1 MIPGNRVDLGEAGM
15 LPLSGI
21 RVIDLGRVI
30 AGPLGPMLLGDLG
43 ADVIKV
49 ETGQGDMLRQQ
60 APSFA
65 PDMGGYF
72 ATANRN
78 KRSLHVDLRKPG
90 GDKLLR
96 ALMAT
101 ADVVVE
107 NFRPGI
113 FDTMGFTD
121 DVLERDFPHLV
132 VARLSAFGDVGPMGH
147 RSGVDQLVQGY
158 SGLMSI
164 TGSPETGPIRSG
176 VAISDVL
183 GGLCNTIGILGALME
198 RQQSGRGQVVRTSLL
213 EATMSML
220 TVQAGKYF
228 ATGKDPVA
236 EGNHHPSIAPYGLF
250 ETADGQIQILVSR
263 NEDFR
268 RFAKFCGRPEWL
280 EDERFADGG
289 SRSINKNVLRDLV
302 AEAMVEKTTEEWLDF
317 LRENDIPHG
326 PVLSIKEAFDS
337 AQAAALG
344 MTLDMTATDG
354 TDISVPRFPWRFG
367 RTPAQ
372 VRYPPPWV
380 GEHTEEILAEMGLQD
395 DEEIREALLCRK

>member
-1 MIPGNRVDLGEAGM
+1 M
-15 LPLSGI
+15 LLSGI

-30 AGPLGPMLLGDLG
+30 AGPLGPMLLGDMG

-49 ETGQGDMLRQQ
+49 ETGHGDMLRQQ
-60 APSFA
+60 APAFA

-90 GDKLLR
+90 GGKLLR
-96 ALMAT
+96 ALMSS

-107 NFRPGI
+107 NFRPGV
-113 FDTMGFTD
+113 FDAMGFSD
-121 DVLERDFPHLV
+121 EELERNFPHLV

-164 TGSPETGPIRSG
+164 TGSAESGPTRSG
-176 VAISDVL
+176 IAISDVL

-198 RQQSGRGQVVRTSLL
+198 RQRSGLGQVIRTSLL

-228 ATGKDPVA
+228 ASRQDPIA

-250 ETADGQIQILVSR
+250 RTSDGQIQIMVSR

-268 RFAKFCGRPEWL
+268 RFAEFCGRPEWL
-280 EDERFADGG
+280 EDEQFATGAG
-289 SRSINKNVLRDLV
+289 RSLNKNAMRIAV
-302 AEAMVEKTTEEWLDF
+302 AEAMEEKTTAEWLAF
-317 LRENDIPHG
+317 FVENDIPHG
-326 PVLSIKEAFDS
+326 TVLSVGEAFESD
-337 AQAAALG
+337 QAKALG
-344 MTLDMTATDG
+344 MILEMTAQDG

-367 RTPAQ
+367 RTPAR
-372 VRYPPPWV
+372 VRYPPPQI
-380 GEHTEEILAEMGLQD
+380 GEHTEDILAEIGLKD
-395 DEEIREALLCRK
+395 DPEIREALLCRK

>member
-1 MIPGNRVDLGEAGM
+1 M
-15 LPLSGI
+15 LLSGI

-30 AGPLGPMLLGDLG
+30 AGPLGPMLLGDMG

-90 GDKLLR
+90 GGKLLR
-96 ALMAT
+96 ALMSS

-107 NFRPGI
+107 NFRPGV
-113 FDTMGFTD
+113 FDSMGFSD
-121 DVLERDFPHLV
+121 EELERNFPHLV

-164 TGSPETGPIRSG
+164 TGSAESGPTRSG
-176 VAISDVL
+176 IAISDVL

-198 RQQSGRGQVVRTSLL
+198 RQRSGRGQVVRTSLL

-228 ATGKDPVA
+228 ASQQDPIA

-250 ETADGQIQILVSR
+250 RTSDGQIQMMVSR

-268 RFAKFCGRPEWL
+268 RFAEFCGRPEWL
-280 EDERFADGG
+280 EDERFATGAC
-289 SRSINKNVLRDLV
+289 RSINKNAMRIAA
-302 AEAMVEKTTEEWLDF
+302 AEAMEEKTTADWLAF
-317 LRENDIPHG
+317 FVKNDIPHG
-326 PVLSIKEAFDS
+326 AVLTVGEAFES
-337 AQAAALG
+337 AQAKALG
-344 MTLDMTATDG
+344 MILEMTAQDG

-372 VRYPPPWV
+372 VRYPPPQI
-380 GEHTEEILAEMGLQD
+380 GEHTEEILAEIGLKD
-395 DEEIREALLCRK
+395 DPEIREALLCRK

>member
-1 MIPGNRVDLGEAGM
+1 M
-15 LPLSGI
+15 LLSGI

-30 AGPLGPMLLGDLG
+30 AGPLGPMLLGDMG

-49 ETGQGDMLRQQ
+49 ETGKGDMLRQQ

-78 KRSLHVDLRKPG
+78 KRSLHVDLRKSG

-96 ALMAT
+96 ALMSS

-107 NFRPGI
+107 NFRPGV
-113 FDTMGFTD
+113 FDAMGFSD
-121 DVLERDFPHLV
+121 EVLERSFPHLV

-164 TGSPETGPIRSG
+164 TGSLESGPTRSG
-176 VAISDVL
+176 IAISDVL
-183 GGLCNTIGILGALME
+183 GGLCNTIGILAALME
-198 RQQSGRGQVVRTSLL
+198 KQRSGRGQVIRTSLL

-228 ATGKDPVA
+228 ASGQDPIA

-250 ETADGQIQILVSR
+250 QTSDGQIQIMVSR

-268 RFAKFCGRPEWL
+268 RFAEFSNRPEWL
-280 EDERFADGG
+280 EDDRFVTGA
-289 SRSINKNVLRDLV
+289 SRSINKDAMRNVT
-302 AEAMVEKTTEEWLDF
+302 AEAMKEKPTAEWLKF
-317 LRENDIPHG
+317 FVENDIPHG
-326 PVLSIKEAFDS
+326 AVLSIGEAFES
-337 AQAAALG
+337 AQAKA
-344 MTLDMTATDG
+344 LDMVLEMTAQDDTR
-354 TDISVPRFPWRFG
+354 ISVPRFPWRFG
-367 RTPAQ
+367 RTPAGL
-372 VRYPPPWV
+372 RYPPPQI
-380 GEHTEEILAEMGLQD
+380 GEHTEEILAEVGLNAD
-395 DEEIREALLCRK
+395 VEVREALLSKH

>member
-1 MIPGNRVDLGEAGM
+1 M
-15 LPLSGI
+15 PLSGI

-30 AGPLGPMLLGDLG
+30 AGPLGPMLLGDMG

-60 APSFA
+60 APSFS

-72 ATANRN
+72 TTANRN

-96 ALMAT
+96 ALMAS

-121 DVLERDFPHLV
+121 EVLERDFPHLV

-176 VAISDVL
+176 IAVSDVM

-198 RQQSGRGQVVRTSLL
+198 RAQSGRGQVVRTSLL

-228 ATGKDPVA
+228 ASGQDPVA
-236 EGNHHPSIAPYGLF
+236 EGNHHPAIAPYGLF
-250 ETADGQIQILVSR
+250 DTADGQIQILVSR

-268 RFAKFCGRPEWL
+268 RFADFCGRPEWKT
-280 EDERFADGG
+280 DERFATGG
-289 SRSINKNVLRDLV
+289 GRSINKNAMTAVV
-302 AEAMVEKTTEEWLDF
+302 VEAMAEKTTAEWLEF
-317 LRENDIPHG
+317 FIENDIPHG
-326 PVLSIKEAFDS
+326 PVLSIKEAFES
-337 AQAAALG
+337 GQAKALG
-344 MTLDMTATDG
+344 MTLEMTAGDG
-354 TDISVPRFPWRFG
+354 TEISTPRFPWRFA
-367 RTPAQ
+367 RTPAR
-372 VRYPPPWV
+372 VRYPPPLI
-380 GEHTEEILAEMGLQD
+380 GEHTEEILAEVGLGD
-395 DEEIREALLCRK
+395 DRDVREALLCRK

>member
-1 MIPGNRVDLGEAGM
+1 M
-15 LPLSGI
+15 PLSGI

-30 AGPLGPMLLGDLG
+30 AGPLGPMLLGDMG

-60 APSFA
+60 APSFSKN
-65 PDMGGYF
+65 MGGYF

-96 ALMAT
+96 ALMAS

-107 NFRPGI
+107 NFHPGI

-121 DVLERDFPHLV
+121 EVLERDFPHLV

-164 TGSPETGPIRSG
+164 TGSPETGPTRSG
-176 VAISDVL
+176 VAISDVM

-198 RQQSGRGQVVRTSLL
+198 RQRSGRGQVVRTSLL

-228 ATGKDPVA
+228 ASGQDPVA

-250 ETADGQIQILVSR
+250 KTSDGQIQIMVSR
-263 NEDFR
+263 GEDFR
-268 RFAKFCGRPEWL
+268 RFAEFCGRPEWL
-280 EDERFADGG
+280 VDERFANGA
-289 SRSINKNVLRDLV
+289 SRSINKNAMRDVV
-302 AEAMVEKTTEEWLDF
+302 AEAMVEKSTDQWLEF
-317 LRENDIPHG
+317 LMENDIPHG

-337 AQAAALG
+337 AQAKALG
-344 MTLDMTATDG
+344 MTLDMTAGDG
-354 TDISVPRFPWRFG
+354 TDISVPRFPWRFA
-367 RTPAQ
+367 RTPAK
-372 VRYPPPWV
+372 VRHPPPQI
-380 GEHTEEILAEMGLQD
+380 GEHTEEILAEVGLGD
-395 DEEIREALLCRK
+395 DEEVREALLWRK

>member
-1 MIPGNRVDLGEAGM
+1 M
-15 LPLSGI
+15 LLSGI

-30 AGPLGPMLLGDLG
+30 AGPLGPMLLGDMG

-90 GDKLLR
+90 GGKLLR
-96 ALMAT
+96 ALMSS

-107 NFRPGI
+107 NFRPGV
-113 FDTMGFTD
+113 FDAMGFSD
-121 DVLERDFPHLV
+121 GELERNFPHLV

-164 TGSPETGPIRSG
+164 TGSAESGPTRSG
-176 VAISDVL
+176 IAISDVL

-198 RQQSGRGQVVRTSLL
+198 RQRSGRGQVVRTSLL

-228 ATGKDPVA
+228 ASRQDPIA

-250 ETADGQIQILVSR
+250 RTSDGQIQIMVSR

-268 RFAKFCGRPEWL
+268 RFAEFCGRPEWL
-280 EDERFADGG
+280 EDERFATGAC
-289 SRSINKNVLRDLV
+289 RSINKNAMRIAT
-302 AEAMVEKTTEEWLDF
+302 AEAMEAKTSAEWLAF
-317 LRENDIPHG
+317 FVKNDIPHG
-326 PVLSIKEAFDS
+326 TVLSVGEAFES
-337 AQAAALG
+337 AQAKALG
-344 MTLDMTATDG
+344 MVLEMTAQDG

-372 VRYPPPWV
+372 VRYPPPQI
-380 GEHTEEILAEMGLQD
+380 GEHTEEILAEIGLKD
-395 DEEIREALLCRK
+395 DPEIREALLCRK

>member
-1 MIPGNRVDLGEAGM
+1 M
-15 LPLSGI
+15 PLSGI

-30 AGPLGPMLLGDLG
+30 AGPLGPMLLRDLG

-60 APSFA
+60 APSFS
-65 PDMGGYF
+65 PGMGGYF
-72 ATANRN
+72 TTANRN
-78 KRSLHVDLRKPG
+78 KRSLHVDLRHPG

-96 ALMAT
+96 ALMRT

-132 VARLSAFGDVGPMGH
+132 VARLSAFGDVGPMGA

-158 SGLMSI
+158 SGLMAI
-164 TGSPETGPIRSG
+164 TGSAETGPIRSG

-198 RQQSGRGQVVRTSLL
+198 KRQSGRGQVVRTSLL

-228 ATGKDPVA
+228 ASGQDPA
-236 EGNHHPSIAPYGLF
+236 PEGNHHPAIAPYGLF
-250 ETADGQIQILVSR
+250 DTSDGQIQILVAR

-268 RFAKFCGRPEWL
+268 RFADFCGRPEWKD
-280 EDERFADGG
+280 DERFASSGA
-289 SRSINKNVLRDLV
+289 RSINKDAMRAVV
-302 AEAMVEKTTEEWLDF
+302 AEAMAEKSTEDWLTF
-317 LRENDIPHG
+317 LVENDIPHG
-326 PVLSIKEAFDS
+326 PVLSIQQAFDS
-337 AQAAALG
+337 AQAKALG
-344 MTLDMTATDG
+344 MTVEMTAGDG
-354 TDISVPRFPWRFG
+354 TEIKAPRFPWRLN

-372 VRYPPPWV
+372 VRRPPPSV
-380 GEHTEEILAEMGLQD
+380 GEHTEEILAELGLAD
-395 DEEIREALLCRK
+395 DTEVRAALLKLE

>member
-1 MIPGNRVDLGEAGM
+1 M
-15 LPLSGI
+15 PLSGI

-30 AGPLGPMLLGDLG
+30 AGPLGPMLLGDMG

-65 PDMGGYF
+65 KDMGGYF

-96 ALMAT
+96 ALMAS

-113 FDTMGFTD
+113 FDEMGFTD
-121 DVLERDFPHLV
+121 EVLERDFPHLV

-164 TGSPETGPIRSG
+164 TGSAESGPTRSG
-176 VAISDVL
+176 IAVSDVM
-183 GGLCNTIGILGALME
+183 GGLCNTIGIMGALME
-198 RQQSGRGQVVRTSLL
+198 RSQSGRGQVVRTSLL

-228 ATGKDPVA
+228 ASGQDPKA

-250 ETADGQIQILVSR
+250 DTADGQIQILVSR
-263 NEDFR
+263 NEDFKV
-268 RFAKFCGRPEWL
+268 FAEFCGRPAWL
-280 EDERFADGG
+280 SDERFSSGG
-289 SRSINKNVLRDLV
+289 LRSINKDAMRAVV
-302 AEAMVEKTTEEWLDF
+302 AEAMVEKTTAQWLEF
-317 LRENDIPHG
+317 LVANDIPHG
-326 PVLSIKEAFDS
+326 PVLSIAEAFDS
-337 AQAAALG
+337 AQAKALG
-344 MTLDMTATDG
+344 MTLDMTTQDG
-354 TDISVPRFPWRFG
+354 TDISVPRFPWRFA
-367 RTPAQ
+367 RTPAK
-372 VRYPPPWV
+372 VRRPPPQI
-380 GEHTEEILAEMGLQD
+380 GEHTEEILAEVGLQD
-395 DEEIREALLCRK
+395 DKDVREALLCRKSQ

>member
-1 MIPGNRVDLGEAGM
+1 M
-15 LPLSGI
+15 LLSGI

-30 AGPLGPMLLGDLG
+30 AGPLGPMLLGDMG

-96 ALMAT
+96 ALMSS
-101 ADVVVE
+101 ADVAVE
-107 NFRPGI
+107 NFRPGV
-113 FDTMGFTD
+113 FDAMGFSD
-121 DVLERDFPHLV
+121 EELERSFPHLV

-164 TGSPETGPIRSG
+164 TGSAESGPTRSG
-176 VAISDVL
+176 IAISDVL

-198 RQQSGRGQVVRTSLL
+198 KQRSGRGQVVRTSLL

-228 ATGKDPVA
+228 ASRQDPIA

-250 ETADGQIQILVSR
+250 RTSDGQIQIMVSR
-263 NEDFR
+263 NDDFR
-268 RFAKFCGRPEWL
+268 RFAEFCGRPEWL
-280 EDERFADGG
+280 EDERFATGAR
-289 SRSINKNVLRDLV
+289 RSINKNAMRIAT
-302 AEAMVEKTTEEWLDF
+302 AEAMEEKTTAEWLSF
-317 LRENDIPHG
+317 FVKNDIPHG
-326 PVLSIKEAFDS
+326 TVLSVGEAFES
-337 AQAAALG
+337 AQAKALG
-344 MTLDMTATDG
+344 MVLEMTAQDG

-372 VRYPPPWV
+372 VRYPPPQI
-380 GEHTEEILAEMGLQD
+380 GEHTEEILAEIGLKD
-395 DEEIREALLCRK
+395 DPEIREALLCRK

>member
-1 MIPGNRVDLGEAGM
+1 M
-15 LPLSGI
+15 LLSGI

-30 AGPLGPMLLGDLG
+30 AGPLGPMLLGDMG

-90 GDKLLR
+90 GGKLLR
-96 ALMAT
+96 ALMSS

-107 NFRPGI
+107 NFRPGV
-113 FDTMGFTD
+113 FDAMGFSD
-121 DVLERDFPHLV
+121 EELERNFPHLV

-164 TGSPETGPIRSG
+164 TGSAESGPTRSG
-176 VAISDVL
+176 IAISDVL

-198 RQQSGRGQVVRTSLL
+198 RQRSGRGQVVRTSLL

-228 ATGKDPVA
+228 ASRQDPIA

-250 ETADGQIQILVSR
+250 RTSDGQIQIMVSR

-268 RFAKFCGRPEWL
+268 RFAEFCGRPEWL
-280 EDERFADGG
+280 EDERFATGAC
-289 SRSINKNVLRDLV
+289 RSINKNAMRIAA
-302 AEAMVEKTTEEWLDF
+302 AEAMEEKTTAEWLAF
-317 LRENDIPHG
+317 FVKNDIPHG
-326 PVLSIKEAFDS
+326 TVLSVGEAFES
-337 AQAAALG
+337 AQAKALG
-344 MTLDMTATDG
+344 MVLEMTAQDG

-367 RTPAQ
+367 RTPAK
-372 VRYPPPWV
+372 VRYPPPQI
-380 GEHTEEILAEMGLQD
+380 GEHTEEILAEIGLKD
-395 DEEIREALLCRK
+395 DPEIREALLCRK

>member
-1 MIPGNRVDLGEAGM
+1 M
-15 LPLSGI
+15 PLSGI
-21 RVIDLGRVI
+21 RVIDFGRVI

-60 APSFA
+60 APSFS
-65 PDMGGYF
+65 PGMGGYF
-72 ATANRN
+72 TTANRN
-78 KRSLHVDLRKPG
+78 KRSLHVDLRHPG

-96 ALMAT
+96 ALMAS

-121 DVLERDFPHLV
+121 EVLERDFPHLV
-132 VARLSAFGDVGPMGH
+132 VARLSAFGDVGPMGA

-164 TGSPETGPIRSG
+164 TGSEETGPIRSG

-198 RQQSGRGQVVRTSLL
+198 KRQSGRGQVVRTSLL

-228 ATGKDPVA
+228 ASGQDPVP
-236 EGNHHPSIAPYGLF
+236 EGNHHPAIAPYGLF
-250 ETADGQIQILVSR
+250 ATSDGQIQILVAR

-268 RFAKFCGRPEWL
+268 RFADFCGRPEWKD
-280 EDERFADGG
+280 DERFATGG
-289 SRSINKNVLRDLV
+289 ARSINKDAMRAVV
-302 AEAMVEKTTEEWLDF
+302 AEAMVEKSTEDWLSF
-317 LRENDIPHG
+317 LVENDIPHG
-326 PVLSIKEAFDS
+326 PVLSIHEAFDS
-337 AQAAALG
+337 AQARALG
-344 MTLDMTATDG
+344 MTVEMTASDG
-354 TDISVPRFPWRFG
+354 TEMKVPRFPWRFN

-372 VRYPPPWV
+372 VRRPPPSV
-380 GEHTEEILAEMGLQD
+380 GEHTEEILAEVGLAND
-395 DEEIREALLCRK
+395 AEVRAALLQLG

>member
-1 MIPGNRVDLGEAGM
+1 MAAM
-15 LPLSGI
+15 PLSGI

-30 AGPLGPMLLGDLG
+30 AGPLGPMLLGDMG

-65 PDMGGYF
+65 KDMGGYF

-78 KRSLHVDLRKPG
+78 TRSLHVDLRKPG

-96 ALMAT
+96 ALMAS

-121 DVLERDFPHLV
+121 EVLERDFPHLV
-132 VARLSAFGDVGPMGH
+132 VARLSAFGDRGPMGH

-164 TGSPETGPIRSG
+164 TGSPETGPTRSG
-176 VAISDVL
+176 IAVSDVM

-198 RQQSGRGQVVRTSLL
+198 RKQSGRGQVVRTSLL

-228 ATGKDPVA
+228 ASQEDPVA

-250 ETADGQIQILVSR
+250 DTADGQIQILVSR

-268 RFAKFCGRPEWL
+268 RFAAFCGRPEWL
-280 EDERFADGG
+280 QDERFATTGL
-289 SRSINKNVLRDLV
+289 RSINKNDIRAVV
-302 AEAMVEKTTEEWLDF
+302 AEAMVEKTTAEWLDF
-317 LRENDIPHG
+317 FIENDIPHG

-337 AQAAALG
+337 EQAQALG
-344 MTLDMTATDG
+344 MTLDMTARDG

-367 RTPAQ
+367 RTPAR
-372 VRYPPPWV
+372 VRYPPPQI
-380 GEHTEEILAEMGLQD
+380 GEHTEEILAEVGLSD
-395 DEEIREALLCRK
+395 DQEVREALLCRK

>member
-1 MIPGNRVDLGEAGM
+1 M
-15 LPLSGI
+15 PLSGI
-21 RVIDLGRVI
+21 RVIDFGRVI

-60 APSFA
+60 APSFS
-65 PDMGGYF
+65 PGMGGYF
-72 ATANRN
+72 TTANRN
-78 KRSLHVDLRKPG
+78 KRSLHVDLRHPG

-96 ALMAT
+96 ALMAS

-121 DVLERDFPHLV
+121 EVLERDFPHLV
-132 VARLSAFGDVGPMGH
+132 VARLSAFGDVGPMGA

-158 SGLMSI
+158 SGLMAI
-164 TGSPETGPIRSG
+164 TGSEETGPIRSG

-198 RQQSGRGQVVRTSLL
+198 KRQSGRGQVVRTSLL

-228 ATGKDPVA
+228 ASGQDPVP
-236 EGNHHPSIAPYGLF
+236 EGNHHPAIAPYGLF
-250 ETADGQIQILVSR
+250 ATSDGQIQILVAR

-268 RFAKFCGRPEWL
+268 RFADFCGRPEWKD
-280 EDERFADGG
+280 DERFATGG
-289 SRSINKNVLRDLV
+289 ARSINKDAMRAVV
-302 AEAMVEKTTEEWLDF
+302 AEAMVEKSTEDWLSF
-317 LRENDIPHG
+317 LVENDIPHG
-326 PVLSIKEAFDS
+326 PVLSIHEAFDS
-337 AQAAALG
+337 AQARALG
-344 MTLDMTATDG
+344 MTVEMTASDG
-354 TDISVPRFPWRFG
+354 TEMKVPRFPWRFN

-372 VRYPPPWV
+372 VRRPPPSV
-380 GEHTEEILAEMGLQD
+380 GEHTEEILAEVGLAND
-395 DEEIREALLCRK
+395 AEVRAALLQLG

>member
-1 MIPGNRVDLGEAGM
+1 M
-15 LPLSGI
+15 LLNGI

-30 AGPLGPMLLGDLG
+30 AGPLGPMLLGDMG

-90 GDKLLR
+90 GGKLLR
-96 ALMAT
+96 ALMSS

-107 NFRPGI
+107 NFRPGV
-113 FDTMGFTD
+113 FDSMGFSD
-121 DVLERDFPHLV
+121 EELERNFPHLV

-164 TGSPETGPIRSG
+164 TGSTESGPTRSG
-176 VAISDVL
+176 IAISDVL

-198 RQQSGRGQVVRTSLL
+198 RQRSGRGQVVRTSLL

-228 ATGKDPVA
+228 ASRQDPIA

-250 ETADGQIQILVSR
+250 RTSDGQIQMMVSR

-268 RFAKFCGRPEWL
+268 RFAKFCGRPAWL
-280 EDERFADGG
+280 EDERFATNTC
-289 SRSINKNVLRDLV
+289 RSINKNAMRIAA
-302 AEAMVEKTTEEWLDF
+302 AEAMEEKSTADWLAF
-317 LRENDIPHG
+317 FVKNDIPHG
-326 PVLSIKEAFDS
+326 AVLTVGEAFESD
-337 AQAAALG
+337 QAKALG
-344 MTLDMTATDG
+344 MILEMTAQGG

-372 VRYPPPWV
+372 VRYPPPQI
-380 GEHTEEILAEMGLQD
+380 GEHTEEILAEIGLKD
-395 DEEIREALLCRK
+395 DPEIREALLCRK

>member
-1 MIPGNRVDLGEAGM
+1 M
-15 LPLSGI
+15 LLSGI

-30 AGPLGPMLLGDLG
+30 AGPLGPMLLGDMG

-96 ALMAT
+96 ALMSS

-107 NFRPGI
+107 NFRPGV
-113 FDTMGFTD
+113 FDAMGFSD
-121 DVLERDFPHLV
+121 EELERSFPHLV

-164 TGSPETGPIRSG
+164 TGSAESGPTRSG
-176 VAISDVL
+176 IAISDVL

-198 RQQSGRGQVVRTSLL
+198 RQRSGRGQVVRTSLL

-228 ATGKDPVA
+228 ASRQDPIA

-250 ETADGQIQILVSR
+250 RTFDGEIQIMVSR
-263 NEDFR
+263 NDDFR
-268 RFAKFCGRPEWL
+268 RFAEFCGRPEWL
-280 EDERFADGG
+280 EDEQFATGAC
-289 SRSINKNVLRDLV
+289 RSLNKNAMRIAA
-302 AEAMVEKTTEEWLDF
+302 AEAMEEKTTAEWLAF
-317 LRENDIPHG
+317 FVENDIPHG
-326 PVLSIKEAFDS
+326 TVLSVGEAFESD
-337 AQAAALG
+337 QAKALG
-344 MTLDMTATDG
+344 MILEMTAQDG

-372 VRYPPPWV
+372 VRYPPPQI
-380 GEHTEEILAEMGLQD
+380 GEHTEDILAEIGLKD
-395 DEEIREALLCRK
+395 DPEIREALLCRK

>member
-1 MIPGNRVDLGEAGM
+1 M
-15 LPLSGI
+15 LLSGI

-30 AGPLGPMLLGDLG
+30 AGPLGPMLLGDMG

-49 ETGQGDMLRQQ
+49 ETGKGDMLRQQ

-65 PDMGGYF
+65 PNMGGYF

-90 GDKLLR
+90 GGKLLR
-96 ALMAT
+96 ALMSS

-107 NFRPGI
+107 NFRPGV
-113 FDTMGFTD
+113 FDAMGFSD
-121 DVLERDFPHLV
+121 EELERNFPHLV

-164 TGSPETGPIRSG
+164 TGSTESGPTRSG
-176 VAISDVL
+176 IAISDVL

-198 RQQSGRGQVVRTSLL
+198 RQRSGRGQVVRTSLL

-228 ATGKDPVA
+228 ASRQDPLA

-250 ETADGQIQILVSR
+250 RTSDGQIQMMVSR

-280 EDERFADGG
+280 EDERFATVAC
-289 SRSINKNVLRDLV
+289 RSINKNAMRIAA
-302 AEAMVEKTTEEWLDF
+302 AEAMEEKTTADWLAF
-317 LRENDIPHG
+317 FVKNDIPHG
-326 PVLSIKEAFDS
+326 AVLTVGEAFESD
-337 AQAAALG
+337 QAKALG
-344 MTLDMTATDG
+344 MILEMTAQDG

-372 VRYPPPWV
+372 VRYPPPQI
-380 GEHTEEILAEMGLQD
+380 GEHTEEILTEIGLKD
-395 DEEIREALLCRK
+395 DPEIREALLCRK